1 MVSVLKQRGKVL
13 AFFILCGTAVA
24 LVHAEAAGT
33 IFTALA
39 APTAAF
45 AAVGEWASRKVSE

>member
-1 MVSVLKQRGKVL
+1 MESVLKQRGKVL
-13 AFFILCGTAVA
+13 AFFIACGTVVAVI
-24 LVHAEAAGT
+24 HPESAGT

-45 AAVGEWASRKVSE
+45 AAVGEWASRKVSD

>member
-1 MVSVLKQRGKVL
+1 MQSVLKQRGKVL
-13 AFFILCGTAVA
+13 AFFIACGTAVA
-24 LVHAEAAGT
+24 LVHPESAGT

-45 AAVGEWASRKVSE
+45 AAVGEWASRNISE